1 MPDAAQQHI
10 DQADSARGL
19 GAIGIRD
26 TDAAMKARIHHSGR
40 RGDSEIARRGDNLC
54 GRHVAH
60 RLGPL
65 GRPSMGR
72 LRQLLKTRG
81 IAVHELVVVQAL
93 GNQHVDNTQQQRQ
106 VAARA
111 HAQPAVGKRGRAT
124 APGVNH
130 DNLRPAPACI
140 VERVN
145 GPHRRRIDNG
155 TPQIHD
161 AVGM

>member
-1 MPDAAQQHI
+1 MSDAAQQHI
-10 DQADSARGL
+10 DQTDSARGL

-26 TDAAMKARIHHSGR
+26 TDTAMKARIHHSGR
-40 RGDSEIARRGDNLC
+40 RGGSEVARRGGNLC

-65 GRPSMGR
+65 GRPSTGR
-72 LRQLLKTRG
+72 LRQLVKARG
-81 IAVHELVVVQAL
+81 IAGNKLVIVQAL
-93 GNQHVDNTQQQRQ
+93 GNEHMGNTQQQRQ
-106 VAARA
+106 IASGT

-130 DNLRPAPACI
+130 DDLRPAPARI
-140 VERVN
+140 VERIN
-145 GPHRRRIDNG
+145 GPHCRRIDNG

-161 AVGM
+161 AIGM